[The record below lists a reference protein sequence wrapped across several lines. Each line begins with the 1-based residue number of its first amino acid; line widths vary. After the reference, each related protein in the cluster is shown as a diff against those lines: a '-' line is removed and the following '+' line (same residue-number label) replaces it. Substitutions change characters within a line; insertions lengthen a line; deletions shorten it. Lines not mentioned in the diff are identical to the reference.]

1 MDNALS
7 VEQATQTLYTRLS
20 EAIGWKLLKSQRCL
34 KRTVGELV
42 FEIDF
47 YSSKW
52 NCSFESVQV
61 NAALSV
67 WNKSYDKRLS
77 VNSVVASLMYTPSGS
92 TWFDITTPQQ
102 LDSVYAQLAQR
113 FEDTAVKLAQMFE
126 KDREAAVKTLLDE
139 HFDEYDLRLDYAAQ
153 ILGKEAVKNAA
164 QQIYDALSE
173 TQKQQV
179 IQYLNGEKSAAWTLN
194 RSNLRFIIDNRLV
207 DLQM

>member
-20 EAIGWKLLKSQRCL
+20 EVIGWKLLKSQRCL

-61 NAALSV
+61 NAALS
-67 WNKSYDKRLS
+67 
-77 VNSVVASLMYTPSGS
+77 
-92 TWFDITTPQQ
+92 
-102 LDSVYAQLAQR
+102 
-113 FEDTAVKLAQMFE
+113 
-126 KDREAAVKTLLDE
+126 
-139 HFDEYDLRLDYAAQ
+139 
-153 ILGKEAVKNAA
+153 
-164 QQIYDALSE
+164 E